1 MDRIPSVSPE
11 AVSYTHLDVYKRQAP
26 IGAGTYVLAEMKAP
40 TGYVRTDPVAVEVYS
55 DSVEYYKDGDRFS
68 KVPATV
74 YTENI
79 IK

>member
-1 MDRIPSVSPE
+1 
-11 AVSYTHLDVYKRQAP
+11 
-26 IGAGTYVLAEMKAP
+26 MKAP